1 MTHDLVLYLVFI
13 NKSDEVGAVLYWPHC
28 TRLLL
33 GQISIV
39 QYSAAAVSEE
49 FPAHPSTARGRTIPS
64 LSHLVAKR
72 NKCTQSTPEEETKR
86 SRLVIMSTLTVGA
99 SPRLVQSRLLF
110 PSVQEE
116 EEIVKQTSSTAP
128 FTRRPAVAKKLD
140 SFRTLPSFLFLIY
153 TLIVSSTVDRTR
165 QSFHLSNKKQIIVVP
180 ASLRVEMNAESV
192 RSHNSWSPNHHLVN
206 YSCSI

>member
-49 FPAHPSTARGRTIPS
+49 FPAHPSAARGRTIPS

-72 NKCTQSTPEEETKR
+72 NKCTQSTPEEEEETKR
-86 SRLVIMSTLTVGA
+86 SRPVIMSTLTVGA
-99 SPRLVQSRLLF
+99 SPRLVQSSLLF

-165 QSFHLSNKKQIIVVP
+165 QSFHSLS
-180 ASLRVEMNAESV
+180 
-192 RSHNSWSPNHHLVN
+192 
-206 YSCSI
+206 